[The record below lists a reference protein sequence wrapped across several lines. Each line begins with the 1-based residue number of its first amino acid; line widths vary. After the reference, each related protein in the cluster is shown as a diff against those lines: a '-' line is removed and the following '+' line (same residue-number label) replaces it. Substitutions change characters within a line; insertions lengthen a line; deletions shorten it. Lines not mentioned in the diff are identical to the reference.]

1 MFYTNIETELQNLK
15 QKTVSNSITYNLN
28 VNFFN
33 DFHLDMLKN
42 DNIYHINDIK
52 HICIDYRLRF
62 LNLKY
67 FKGNIPESTQKKIKD
82 FKKNHRQNILELK
95 IMAPSKLFKLKNSD
109 DPLLFCD
116 LGNNYFYL
124 IDKWGNDLS
133 FYRKI
138 SMWPFKSLRNILIF
152 ITGLS
157 LVVTLI
163 IPKGIFVYNN
173 SPNAQFFITF
183 LFMLKSIAAIILF
196 FGFSLGKNF
205 NSAIWNRKYF
215 N

>member
-1 MFYTNIETELQNLK
+1 MFYTNIETELQDLK
-15 QKTVSNSITYNLN
+15 QKTVSNSTTYNLN
-28 VNFFN
+28 VNFLN
-33 DFHLDMLKN
+33 DFDLDMLKN

-82 FKKNHRQNILELK
+82 FKQNHRQNILDLK